1 MRFSRSRYIRDW
13 AGLRDCD
20 FARLEYQHCVT
31 DLRVWHRDRSTRGKM
46 MTTAAA
52 TPLQVKGGAFLIE
65 DRSPNEIF
73 TAEDLNEE
81 HLAIARTV
89 DQFWTNDVEPH
100 LEGIRQQTPG
110 VALSVL
116 RKAAELRRAAI
127 PIPEK
132 FGGMEMDLPSVMIA
146 GEHLAR
152 DASYGSWH
160 SSHTGIGTLP
170 VLFFGNEEQKRKYLP
185 KLAKVELLAA
195 YALTEPLAGSDALAV
210 RTRAD
215 LSADG
220 KSYVLNGQKMWITN
234 GGAADLFTVFAKVGG
249 EKFTAFLVERNFPGV
264 TSGAEEHKMGIT
276 GSSTT
281 AVYLDNGP
289 VPVENV
295 LGEIGRGHVIAFNI
309 LNIGRLKL
317 GPAGVGAAK
326 NVLAIC
332 LKYAQQRKAFGSA
345 IAEFGAI
352 QHKLAEMA
360 IRIFA
365 AESMTWRVVGQI
377 ENQMHAASP
386 GSADGT
392 PELKAIE
399 EFAAECSMIKVYAS
413 EMLDYVVDEGVQIHG
428 GYGYHQDYVVERAY
442 RDSRI
447 NRLFEGT
454 SEINRLVITGMPL
467 KRAARGTLPLLDAAR
482 AVVQNDAQS
491 GDARSLEAAGDP
503 ELSLVRNAKKI
514 ALLTLGLAY
523 QRHGTKLE
531 QQQEIILNMSDIIM
545 EVLAM
550 ESSLLR
556 SRKLAVAGGGANAAD
571 ACAVYLRDA
580 ITRIEVSSRTV
591 LSACAQ
597 GDELRTNL
605 SRLRAYAAHE
615 PVNSIELRRQIA
627 RRLLAN
633 ERYTV

>member
-1 MRFSRSRYIRDW
+1 
-13 AGLRDCD
+13 
-20 FARLEYQHCVT
+20 
-31 DLRVWHRDRSTRGKM
+31 
-46 MTTAAA
+46 MTTL
-52 TPLQVKGGAFLIE
+52 TDTSHKTTKGTAFLIE
-65 DRSPNEIF
+65 ESEPQDIF
-73 TAEDLNEE
+73 TPEDLTEE
-81 HLAIARTV
+81 HLAVGHMV
-89 DQFWTNDVEPH
+89 DEFWANEVEPN
-100 LEGIRQQTPG
+100 LPAIREKKPG
-110 VALSVL
+110 VAMAVL
-116 RKAAELRRAAI
+116 RKSVELGLTGMAI
-127 PIPEK
+127 PEEY
-132 FGGMEMDLPSVMIA
+132 GGMAMDLPSLMVTAERM
-146 GEHLAR
+146 GR
-152 DASYGSWH
+152 DGSYGGWH
-160 SSHTGIGTLP
+160 SAHTGIGTLP
-170 VLFFGNEEQKRKYLP
+170 VVYFGTPEQKRKYLP
-185 KLAKVELLAA
+185 KLAKVEMLAA
-195 YALTEPLAGSDALAV
+195 YALTEPLAGSDALAA

-215 LSADG
+215 LAPDG
-220 KSYVLNGQKMWITN
+220 KHYILNGQKMWITN

-281 AVYLDNGP
+281 AVYLDNVP

-332 LKYAQQRKAFGSA
+332 LKYAKQRKAFGSA
-345 IAEFGAI
+345 IAAFGAI

-360 IRIFA
+360 IRMFV
-365 AESMTWRVVGQI
+365 AESMTWRVVGLI
-377 ENQMHAASP
+377 ENQMHSTSP
-386 GSADGT
+386 ESTDGT
-392 PELKAIE
+392 QELKAIE
-399 EFAAECSMIKVYAS
+399 EFAAECSMIKVYVS

-467 KRAARGTLPLLDAAR
+467 KRAARGILPLLDAAR
-482 AVVQNDAQS
+482 AVAQEAES
-491 GDARSLEAAGDP
+491 RPAAVAGDA
-503 ELSLVRNAKKI
+503 ELSLVHNAKKI
-514 ALLTLGLAY
+514 ALLTLGVAH
-523 QRHGTKLE
+523 QKHGAKLE
-531 QQQEIILNMSDIIM
+531 QQQEIIMNMSDIIM
-545 EVLAM
+545 EVFAM

-556 SRKLAVAGGGANAAD
+556 SRKLAAAGSGANAAD

-580 ITRIEVSSRTV
+580 ISKVELSSRTV

-597 GDELRTNL
+597 GNELRQNL
-605 SRLRAYAAHE
+605 SHLRAYATHD
-615 PVNSIELRRQIA
+615 PVNAIELRRQIA
-627 RRLLAN
+627 GRLLAS

>member
-1 MRFSRSRYIRDW
+1 
-13 AGLRDCD
+13 
-20 FARLEYQHCVT
+20 
-31 DLRVWHRDRSTRGKM
+31 
-46 MTTAAA
+46 MTTL
-52 TPLQVKGGAFLIE
+52 TDIPHKTTKGTAFLLE
-65 DRSPNEIF
+65 ESAPQDIF
-73 TAEDLNEE
+73 TPEDLSEE
-81 HLAIARTV
+81 HLAIGRMV
-89 DQFWTNDVEPH
+89 EEFWANEVEPN
-100 LEGIRQQTPG
+100 LPAIREKKPG
-110 VALSVL
+110 VAMAVL
-116 RKAAELRRAAI
+116 RKSVELGLTGMAI
-127 PIPEK
+127 PEEY
-132 FGGMEMDLPSVMIA
+132 GGMAMDLPSLMVTAERM
-146 GEHLAR
+146 GR
-152 DASYGSWH
+152 DGSYGGWH
-160 SSHTGIGTLP
+160 SAHTGIGTLP
-170 VLFFGNEEQKRKYLP
+170 VVYFGTPEQKRKYLP
-185 KLAKVELLAA
+185 KLAKVEMLAA
-195 YALTEPLAGSDALAV
+195 YALTEPLAGSDALAA

-215 LSADG
+215 LAPDG
-220 KSYVLNGQKMWITN
+220 KHYILNGQKMWITN

-264 TSGAEEHKMGIT
+264 SSGAEEHKMGIT

-281 AVYLDNGP
+281 AVYLDNVP
-289 VPVENV
+289 VPVENL

-332 LKYAQQRKAFGSA
+332 IKYAKQRKAFGSA

-365 AESMTWRVVGQI
+365 AESMTWRVVGLI
-377 ENQMHAASP
+377 ENQMHVASP
-386 GSADGT
+386 ESSGGT
-392 PELKAIE
+392 QELKAIE
-399 EFAAECSMIKVYAS
+399 EFAAECSMIKVYVS

-482 AVVQNDAQS
+482 AVLKEAGAQP
-491 GDARSLEAAGDP
+491 AEVAGDP
-503 ELSLVRNAKKI
+503 ELSLVQNAKKI
-514 ALLTLGLAY
+514 ALLTLGIAH
-523 QRHGTKLE
+523 QKHGAKLE
-531 QQQEIILNMSDIIM
+531 QQQEIIMNMSDIIM
-545 EVLAM
+545 QVFAM

-556 SRKLAVAGGGANAAD
+556 SRKLAAAGGGANAAD

-580 ITRIEVSSRTV
+580 IGKIELSSRTV
-591 LSACAQ
+591 LSACSQ
-597 GDELRTNL
+597 GEELRWNL
-605 SRLRAYAAHE
+605 SRLRAYASHD

-627 RRLLAN
+627 RRLLAS
-633 ERYTV
+633 EKYTV

>member
-1 MRFSRSRYIRDW
+1 
-13 AGLRDCD
+13 
-20 FARLEYQHCVT
+20 
-31 DLRVWHRDRSTRGKM
+31 
-46 MTTAAA
+46 MTTL
-52 TPLQVKGGAFLIE
+52 TDIPRKTTKGTAFLIE
-65 DRSPNEIF
+65 DSEPQDIF
-73 TAEDLNEE
+73 TPEDLSEE
-81 HLAIARTV
+81 HLAIGKMV
-89 DQFWTNDVEPH
+89 EEFWANEVEPN
-100 LEGIRQQTPG
+100 LPAIREKKPG
-110 VALSVL
+110 VAMAVL
-116 RKAAELRRAAI
+116 RKSVELGLTAMAI
-127 PIPEK
+127 PEEY
-132 FGGMEMDLPSVMIA
+132 GGMAMDLPSLLVTA
-146 GEHLAR
+146 ERLGR
-152 DASYGSWH
+152 DGSYGGWH
-160 SSHTGIGTLP
+160 SAHTGIGTLP
-170 VLFFGNEEQKRKYLP
+170 VVYFGTPEQKRKYLP
-185 KLAKVELLAA
+185 KLAKVEMLAA
-195 YALTEPLAGSDALAV
+195 YALTEPLAGSDALAA

-215 LSADG
+215 LAPDG
-220 KSYVLNGQKMWITN
+220 KHYILNGQKMWITN

-281 AVYLDNGP
+281 AVYFDNVP

-332 LKYAQQRKAFGSA
+332 LKYAKQRKAFGSS

-360 IRIFA
+360 IRIFV
-365 AESMTWRVVGQI
+365 AESMTWRVGGLI
-377 ENQMHAASP
+377 ENQMHAVSAQ
-386 GSADGT
+386 SADGT
-392 PELKAIE
+392 QELKAIE

-467 KRAARGTLPLLDAAR
+467 KRAARGSLPLLDAAR
-482 AVVQNDAQS
+482 SVAHEAEPKPVEIS
-491 GDARSLEAAGDP
+491 GDA

-514 ALLTLGLAY
+514 ALLTLGIAHEKY
-523 QRHGTKLE
+523 GAKLE
-531 QQQEIILNMSDIIM
+531 QQQEIIMNISDIIM
-545 EVLAM
+545 EVFAM

-556 SRKLAVAGGGANAAD
+556 SRKLASSGGGANAAD

-580 ITRIEVSSRTV
+580 ITRIEQFSSTV
-591 LSACAQ
+591 VSACAQ
-597 GDELRTNL
+597 GDELRRNL
-605 SRLRAYAAHE
+605 SRLQTYATHE

-627 RRLLAN
+627 RRLLAS